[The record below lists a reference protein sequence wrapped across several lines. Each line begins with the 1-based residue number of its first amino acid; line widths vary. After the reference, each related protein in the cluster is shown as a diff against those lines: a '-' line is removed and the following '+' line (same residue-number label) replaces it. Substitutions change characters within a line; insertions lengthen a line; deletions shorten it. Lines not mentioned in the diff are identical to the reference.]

1 MNYRQ
6 ELKKI
11 HAFAFD
17 VDGVFS
23 KYMLVEEHG
32 KLLRLMNPKDG
43 LAVKI
48 ALEEGYKVA
57 IITGGKDESVRERF
71 ARLGVEDIYMGTRQ
85 TKLYFFERFLEKY
98 SLDASNVLYMG
109 DDLPDYFVMKAAG
122 FSACPIDAAPEI
134 KQVADY
140 ICDRPAGEGCVR
152 EVVEQVLKV
161 QNKWENFFNRL
172 IEEYEKMKAQ

>member
-11 HAFAFD
+11 RAFAFD

-23 KYMLVEEHG
+23 RYMLVDDG
-32 KLLRLMNPKDG
+32 GRLLRFMNPKDG

-48 ALEEGYKVA
+48 ALEEGYKIA
-57 IITGGKDESVRERF
+57 IITGGKDESVYQRF
-71 ARLGVEDIYMGTRQ
+71 ANLGVEDIYMGTRQ
-85 TKLYFFERFLEKY
+85 KKLYYFERFLEKY
-98 SLDASNVLYMG
+98 SLSHENVLYMG

-122 FSACPIDAAPEI
+122 FAACPFDAAPEI

-152 EVVEQVLKV
+152 EVIEQVLKV
-161 QNKWENFFNRL
+161 QNKWENFFHRL
-172 IEEYEKMKAQ
+172 MEQHEKLNG

>member
-1 MNYRQ
+1 MNYRL

-11 HAFAFD
+11 RAFAFD

-23 KYMLVEEHG
+23 RYMLVGDDG
-32 KLLRLMNPKDG
+32 KLLRFMNPKDG

-48 ALEEGYKVA
+48 ALEEGYRVA
-57 IITGGKDESVRERF
+57 IITGGVDESVRIRF
-71 ARLGVEDIYMGTRQ
+71 TNLGVEDIYMGTRQ
-85 TKLYFFERFLEKY
+85 KKLYYFEQFMQKY
-98 SLDASNVLYMG
+98 SLLPEQVLYMG
-109 DDLPDYFVMKAAG
+109 DDLPDYYVMQAAG

-140 ICDRPAGEGCVR
+140 ICDRPSGEGCVR
-152 EVVEQVLKV
+152 EVIEQVLKV

-172 IEEYEKMKAQ
+172 QEQYEKMKD